1 MNFPPD
7 ESSSHSTH
15 DTRHQ
20 AKKRFGQNFLV
31 DAGII
36 EKIIHAISP
45 KPKQHIVEIGPG
57 QGALTHPLLDSC
69 DHLDVV
75 EVDRDLVARLKKL
88 QESETHLHV
97 HEGDALKFDF
107 SSLAA
112 QENPLRIV
120 GNLPY
125 NISTP
130 LIFHLLESSVQ
141 IHDMHFM
148 LQKEVVDR
156 IVANEGSKQYGRLSV
171 IVQYYCKVSCLF
183 FVPPE
188 CFSPRPKVQSAIVRL
203 APHQDMPYVA
213 NDVVLLKQLV
223 NRCFQQRRKTL
234 RNSLRS
240 ILPSD
245 TVTEMAE
252 KEGVDITVRP
262 ETLSVAD
269 YVNLANILDRD
280 YREHLFRL
288 N

>member
-1 MNFPPD
+1 MNFPSGD
-7 ESSSHSTH
+7 SSSHSTH
-15 DTRHQ
+15 DTKHQ

-36 EKIIHAISP
+36 EKIVRAVSP
-45 KPKQHIVEIGPG
+45 QPKQHIVEIGPG
-57 QGALTHPLLDSC
+57 QGALTHPLLASC

-88 QESETHLHV
+88 EEKEKHLHV

-107 SSLAA
+107 SSLGDKKT
-112 QENPLRIV
+112 PLRIV

-130 LIFHLLESSVQ
+130 LIFHLLESSVH

-148 LQKEVVDR
+148 LQKEVVER
-156 IVANEGSKQYGRLSV
+156 IVAKKGNKQYGRLSV
-171 IVQYYCKVSCLF
+171 IVQYFCKVNCLF

-188 CFSPRPKVQSAIVRL
+188 CFSPQPKVQSAIVRL
-203 APHQDMPYVA
+203 APHQNMPHVA
-213 NDVVLLKQLV
+213 TDVVVLKKLV

-288 N
+288 S